1 MVILSNV
8 KRLGRVFSRINGR
21 GVKPIFFYRI
31 TILSTFDP
39 LQPILKVVA
48 VGFCTKAVFLTIL
61 FSRTLG
67 EVRKEETALAE

>member
-21 GVKPIFFYRI
+21 GVKPIFFNRI

-48 VGFCTKAVFLTIL
+48 VGFCTSQTMQLLDGGKRVGKREKMF
-61 FSRTLG
+61 
-67 EVRKEETALAE
+67 